1 MTSLLDKTALV
12 TGAGG
17 GLGLAIA
24 RAFAEAGAS
33 VAIVDRD
40 QRALAAAE
48 VEIGRH
54 GKVLACSCDVASQ
67 AAFHKLGDEVLAA
80 FGGLDVIVSNAM
92 WIRYEPVQEIS
103 EETLDRMLAVG
114 VKATV
119 WAAQLATR
127 AVRDG
132 RRLSLINISS
142 PVASLGVSRTTSYT
156 AVKGAVSAMT
166 RQLAVELGPR
176 GITVNAIAPGPIPT
190 PGASSVVD
198 AGGWQRRRDRTPIGR
213 LGEPADIAAVA
224 CFLASDSAAFVSGEI
239 IHVDGGLTVNGL

>member
-1 MTSLLDKTALV
+1 MTSLLGKTALV

-24 RAFAEAGAS
+24 RAFAEAGAG

-48 VEIGRH
+48 AGISRH
-54 GKVLACSCDVASQ
+54 GKVLAWTCDVASQ
-67 AAFHKLGDEVLAA
+67 PAFHKLGDEVLAA

-156 AVKGAVSAMT
+156 AVKGAVSAIT

-190 PGASSVVD
+190 PGAASVVD
-198 AGGWQRRRDRTPIGR
+198 AGGWQRRLDRTPIGR